1 MPYKIIG
8 ANSREYGP
16 VDIDEI
22 REWIDEG
29 RADANTLV
37 CEVDGNQWIK
47 LRDLP
52 DVAGALPKMATA
64 RPKGMLQINYLVPAI
79 LCTLFCCLPFG
90 IAGIL
95 FAVQANSKV
104 QQGDIDGAAPSPSGR
119 GLGRGRT
126 RSIFFWA
133 RWNSPLPDCRL
144 SENLKLKTGNSALTL
159 IRPSATFSGEGIKRK
174 VGRAVPSAPG

>member
-8 ANSREYGP
+8 SDSREYGP

-22 REWIDEG
+22 LEGIDEG

-37 CEVDGNQWIK
+37 CEVDGSQWIK

-52 DVAGALPKMATA
+52 DVAGALPRTA
-64 RPKGMLQINYLVPAI
+64 AAQPRGTLQINYLVPAI

-104 QQGDIDGAAPSPSGR
+104 QQGDIDGAAAAASKAKLMCLLSFVL
-119 GLGRGRT
+119 GLI
-126 RSIFFWA
+126 SIIWFF
-133 RWNSPLPDCRL
+133 S
-144 SENLKLKTGNSALTL
+144 
-159 IRPSATFSGEGIKRK
+159 SGEFNRILQEMQETMPR
-174 VGRAVPSAPG
+174 

>member
-8 ANSREYGP
+8 SDSREYGP

-37 CEVDGNQWIK
+37 CEVDGSQWIK

-52 DVAGALPKMATA
+52 DVAGALPRTAAA
-64 RPKGMLQINYLVPAI
+64 RPRGTLQINYLVPAI

-90 IAGIL
+90 IATPRCNRETSM
-95 FAVQANSKV
+95 VQ
-104 QQGDIDGAAPSPSGR
+104 R
-119 GLGRGRT
+119 
-126 RSIFFWA
+126 
-133 RWNSPLPDCRL
+133 PLRP
-144 SENLKLKTGNSALTL
+144 
-159 IRPSATFSGEGIKRK
+159 RPS
-174 VGRAVPSAPG
+174 